1 VSNRT
6 ISIMLVIGIIAISTS
21 AIFAKLTTAS
31 PSILSMYRLWTAC
44 IFLLPIVVM
53 KWKEWKNISGR
64 DYLILFFSGLFLGLH
79 YLLWYGSLVYTS
91 VASSTIIL
99 ALQPLIALVG
109 GFFLFKEKATRV
121 TIVSMVVAIIGVVVI
136 GWGDI
141 SGSNEALYGD
151 FLSFCSVIAVVFY
164 LLIGQKIIGKLS
176 HWVYSFIV
184 FFVAGA
190 VSCLYNVVTGAQFF
204 GYTEQDYLLFLAT
217 AIIPTMAA
225 IIHNWLL
232 NYVNATTIS
241 MSILGEPVGATIL
254 AYFILQE
261 TLISSHFVGGL
272 LVIVGVS
279 FFLLQRQI
287 GNPVVKIDEFRND

>member
-1 VSNRT
+1 
-6 ISIMLVIGIIAISTS
+6 MLIIGIIAISTS

-31 PSILSMYRLWTAC
+31 PSVLSMYRLWMAC
-44 IFLLPIVVM
+44 IFLFPIIVM
-53 KWKEWKNISGR
+53 KRKEWKSISR
-64 DYLILFFSGLFLGLH
+64 KDYAVLFFSGVFLGLH

-99 ALQPLIALVG
+99 ALQPLIALIG
-109 GFFLFKEKATRV
+109 GFFLFKEKATKV
-121 TIVSMVVAIIGVVVI
+121 TIVSMIIAIIGVVVI

-141 SGSNEALYGD
+141 SGSYEALYGD
-151 FLSFCSVIAVVFY
+151 FLSFCSVIAVVVY

-190 VSCLYNVVTGAQFF
+190 VACVYNIVMGMPFF
-204 GYTEQDYLLFLAT
+204 GYTELDYLLFLAT

-225 IIHNWLL
+225 VIHNWLL

-241 MSILGEPVGATIL
+241 MSILGEPVGATVL

-261 TLISSHFVGGL
+261 MLVSSHLIGGV
-272 LVIVGVS
+272 LVIIGVS
-279 FFLLQRQI
+279 FFLIQQQTEEKVI
-287 GNPVVKIDEFRND
+287 GNPSPNEQ